1 MKLVVNL
8 SKIDKTKLFKG
19 QKGIYFNAVLIIKD
33 EADQFGNH
41 AFIVEEISK
50 EQRAAG
56 ERGTIVGSGKF
67 INTQNLPAEKTAEF
81 LDDLPF

>member
-67 INTQNLPAEKTAEF
+67 IKTQNLPAEITSEI